1 MKKLILLL
9 LFVPITGLFSQQN
22 VEIDLSGKDYNKIL
36 KKLKLKIINRGYD
49 GLGRILVENGASA
62 QYDVNVKYWKD
73 ALFEMNVKTG
83 KITGRTAEYETIEAD
98 WIISLDKGGYSGKV
112 LDLSDNSK
120 VIAKFDSEKFGMVFQ
135 AYRDS
140 KRSDEFKTFVK
151 VIMNELLKSVK

>member
-1 MKKLILLL
+1 MTVNAYLCWW
-9 LFVPITGLFSQQN
+9 SH
-22 VEIDLSGKDYNKIL
+22 
-36 KKLKLKIINRGYD
+36 
-49 GLGRILVENGASA
+49 LGSNQGPT
-62 QYDVNVKYWKD
+62 D
-73 ALFEMNVKTG
+73 
-83 KITGRTAEYETIEAD
+83 YETIEAD